1 MNIHFDN
8 KILSKVIILKK
19 KNKHMIAQDNLLNST
34 TKQSILS
41 DYVKWMTNLYKKTLN
56 SGVGVNYP

>member
-8 KILSKVIILKK
+8 KILSKVIILK

-41 DYVKWMTNLYKKTLN
+41 DYDKWMTNLYKKTLN